1 MKKYNFLNRILQI
14 MIVLF
19 GISFLTFLLTYMA
32 PGDPV
37 RAMYAASGT
46 IPGEQILEQTRES
59 LGLNEPFLTQYVNW
73 LANCFHGDFG
83 TSYSYSR
90 PVLDLMQARLWPT
103 LQLALGS
110 LVLMLAVAVPIGI
123 LYPWP
128 LLWRQSIPDRC
139 GQLFWKN

>member
-73 LANCFHGDFG
+73 
-83 TSYSYSR
+83 
-90 PVLDLMQARLWPT
+90 
-103 LQLALGS
+103 
-110 LVLMLAVAVPIGI
+110 
-123 LYPWP
+123 P

>member
-46 IPGEQILEQTRES
+46 IAFPYTICKLAGELLSRRFRDFI
-59 LGLNEPFLTQYVNW
+59 FLQ
-73 LANCFHGDFG
+73 
-83 TSYSYSR
+83 
-90 PVLDLMQARLWPT
+90 QAGP
-103 LQLALGS
+103 
-110 LVLMLAVAVPIGI
+110 
-123 LYPWP
+123 
-128 LLWRQSIPDRC
+128 
-139 GQLFWKN
+139 

>member
-14 MIVLF
+14 MIVLL

-59 LGLNEPFLTQYVNW
+59 LGLNEPFL
-73 LANCFHGDFG
+73 
-83 TSYSYSR
+83 
-90 PVLDLMQARLWPT
+90 
-103 LQLALGS
+103 
-110 LVLMLAVAVPIGI
+110 
-123 LYPWP
+123 
-128 LLWRQSIPDRC
+128 DR
-139 GQLFWKN
+139 KSVV